1 MPGALIK
8 IRSKVMANSN
18 HPDLLD
24 KASSHY
30 AEVEQETTSY
40 KRAAEAWSAAA
51 EKIQSR
57 VKMVTKEVEL
67 HKSTMGPVLGQY
79 AKVVT
84 DIIGLEDQQEAAK
97 KAGDKKKEK
106 DLDKEITKTDAT
118 ATKIREE
125 YREIDKK
132 RLAAMRGLVSEME
145 AFCGTALPVAP

>member
-1 MPGALIK
+1 MAK
-8 IRSKVMANSN
+8 SK

-30 AEVEQETTSY
+30 ADVEQETTNY
-40 KRAAEAWSAAA
+40 KRAAEAWATAA

-67 HKSTMGPVLGQY
+67 HKNTMGPVLEQY

-106 DLDKEITKTDAT
+106 DLDKEITKTDAA
-118 ATKIREE
+118 ATKIRED

-132 RLAAMRGLVSEME
+132 RLAAMRGLVSEMQ